1 MHQLDGHTSGLR
13 EVWGVHAAGMGYRG
27 AKLGPDTGTA
37 RKNSMSHGCNQPGR
51 CMGTDGL
58 LEMRGQ
64 RLLCQLV

>member
-1 MHQLDGHTSGLR
+1 
-13 EVWGVHAAGMGYRG
+13 MGYRG

-58 LEMRGQ
+58 VDMCRQ
-64 RLLCQLV
+64 RLLGQLV